1 MRGEETGTKSSCY
14 CDVAVA
20 GAFRTS
26 PHLRLFGDAAF
37 ALRSRRRR
45 RSTRGCGG
53 GDEDDGDGGSSSAGS
68 DVLSGIP

>member
-26 PHLRLFGDAAF
+26 RHSRLFGNAAF
-37 ALRSRRRR
+37 ALISRRRR
-45 RSTRGCGG
+45 RSTRGCGV
-53 GDEDDGDGGSSSAGS
+53 GDEDGEDDGVRSARS
-68 DVLSGIP
+68 DVLSEIH